1 MTDRLKDL
9 PWFLREYIHAH
20 RWSGFRE
27 VQVRAFDVLFGSDDH
42 LLISSGTS
50 SGKTEAALFP
60 VISSLYRFP
69 TAGIGALYVGPLK
82 ALIDDQHDRL
92 EVILRESGV
101 EVTGWHGDIARN
113 IKERVTV
120 FPTGILQITP
130 ESLQNLIANRPD
142 DVRGMFPDLR
152 FVIVDEVHA
161 FMGTDRGDQ
170 LLCCLDRLELLAGC
184 DPRRIG
190 LSATISDLEGA
201 AGWLA
206 ADTGRHVSTVA
217 VHDARGCAMSVV
229 YSHFPVEAEGGGM
242 PRKVAINRYYERL
255 FEETD
260 PYNCIV
266 FTNSRMSAERTARSL
281 IKVSDRHGSGKR
293 IMVHH
298 GSVSKDLRKAAEDSL
313 KDSGEDTT
321 TVATVTLEL
330 GIDVGDLDRVVQID
344 PPYTCSSLIQRMGRS
359 GRRNGRPELIMM
371 CNEDDSKWWSAVEG
385 VSMDLVKAAAMA
397 QLCADENWTEPC
409 PREGMPFGLLYQQT
423 MAYLKSR
430 IDVRFTGLAAAVL
443 GQYPF
448 RNISK
453 DDYKTLVRHM
463 VAIEHL
469 KVMPD
474 RTIIIG
480 LAGDRVVNDRE
491 FCTVFATKREVEVRC
506 GGKVIGTVQEVPKPK
521 ERLQLAGRVW
531 TVVSVTG
538 EPPVIDAVESD
549 GEAYTPWK
557 SGVPGMHTAVM
568 RRMRR
573 ILMSDAPCPHLDEA
587 ASARLEECRAAAR
600 EAGMMDLFHETDHGF
615 RIYPWLGTVQFDT
628 LRRILERVPGVDWV
642 RTLAPYVIDVITDL
656 TEEEILEGVE
666 RYRRL
671 KPKASLI
678 TDEDILEFGKFDTYV
693 PKELLIRAF
702 AADRLDYDFD
712 LSLDEKV

>member
-60 VISSLYRFP
+60 VITSLYRFP
-69 TAGIGALYVGPLK
+69 TTGIGALYVGPLK

-92 EVILRESGV
+92 ELLLGESGV
-101 EVTGWHGDIARN
+101 QVTGWHGDIARGV
-113 IKERVTV
+113 KERVTV

-142 DVRGMFPDLR
+142 DVRSMFPDLR

-170 LLCCLDRLELLAGC
+170 LLCCLDQLELLSGC

-190 LSATISDLEGA
+190 LSATISDLDGA
-201 AGWLA
+201 SAWLA
-206 ADTGRHVSTVA
+206 ADTGRRVSAVA
-217 VHDARGCAMSVV
+217 CRDSRGCDMSVV
-229 YSHFPVEAEGGGM
+229 YSHFPSESEGNGV
-242 PRKVAINRYYERL
+242 PRKRAVTAYYERL
-255 FEETD
+255 FAETD

-281 IKVSDRHGSGKR
+281 TKVSDRHGSRKR
-293 IMVHH
+293 ILVHH
-298 GSVSKDLRKAAEDSL
+298 GSVSKDIRKAAEEGL
-313 KDSGEDTT
+313 KDRDEDTT

-359 GRRNGRPELIMM
+359 GRRNGRPVLVMM
-371 CNEDDSKWWSAVEG
+371 CNDDDSKWWSAVQG

-397 QLCADENWTEPC
+397 QMCADENWTEPC
-409 PREGMPFGLLYQQT
+409 PRDGMPFGLLYQQT

-430 IDVRFTGLAAAVL
+430 IDVRFTGLVAAVL

-448 RNISK
+448 RNISR
-453 DDYKTLVRHM
+453 DDYRTLVRHM
-463 VAIEHL
+463 VSIEHL

-474 RTIIIG
+474 RTIVIG
-480 LAGDRVVNDRE
+480 LAGDRVVSDRE
-491 FCTVFATKREVEVRC
+491 FCTVFATRRELEVRC

-531 TVVSVTG
+531 TVVTVSG
-538 EPPVIDAVESD
+538 DPPVIDVVESD

-557 SGVPGMHTAVM
+557 SGVPGVHTEVM

-573 ILMSDAPCPHLDEA
+573 LLMTDAPCPYLDEA
-587 ASARLEECRAAAR
+587 GSVRLEECRTAAR
-600 EAGMMDLFHETDHGF
+600 AEGMGDLFVETDRGY
-615 RIYPWLGTVQFDT
+615 RMYPWLGTVQFDT
-628 LRRILERVPGVDWV
+628 LRRIVERVPGVDWV
-642 RTLAPYVIDVITDL
+642 RTFAPYAIDIVTDL
-656 TEEEILEGVE
+656 TEEELLDGIE

-671 KPKASLI
+671 KPKESLI
-678 TDEDILEFGKFDTYV
+678 SDEDILEFGKYDAYV
-693 PKELLIRAF
+693 PKELLVKAF
-702 AADRLDYDFD
+702 AADRLDYGFD
-712 LSLDEKV
+712 LSYGP